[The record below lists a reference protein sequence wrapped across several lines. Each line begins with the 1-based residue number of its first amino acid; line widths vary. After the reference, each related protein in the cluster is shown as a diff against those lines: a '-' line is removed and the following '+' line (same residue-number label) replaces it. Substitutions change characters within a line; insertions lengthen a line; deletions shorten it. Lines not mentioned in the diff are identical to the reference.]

1 LSEQQLIERLTQK
14 DKSALEYL
22 YDHYSGA
29 LYGVILRIVN
39 SETIAEEV
47 LQDAFVKI
55 WDKIASYDAQK
66 GALFTW
72 MMTISRNLALDK
84 LRSKSFK
91 QGQKTDDIENNVHIT
106 DHRHSTQIN
115 TEHIG
120 VKDMLNELHEE
131 QRFVVEMLYFR
142 GYTQSELAKEYDIP
156 LGTVKTRLRSA
167 IIKLRHFIEIK

>member
-39 SETIAEEV
+39 SESIAEEV

-84 LRSKSFK
+84 LRSKGYK
-91 QGQKTDDIENNVHIT
+91 KEKKTDDIENNVHIT
-106 DHRHSTQIN
+106 DHRHSTEIN

-142 GYTQSELAKEYDIP
+142 GYTQSELAKEYGIP